1 MYGRAINRFVKFS
14 AVLDWKIYHSR
25 QWNDFYVNIEYVSFQ
40 LKVSGVNCYNY
51 PRCWSM
57 FIKFYRQILLTESV
71 NHPIGPL
78 GTFVSHFA
86 SAMGGSFR

>member
-1 MYGRAINRFVKFS
+1 MVKS
-14 AVLDWKIYHSR
+14 VMVTLLLGHIGMKNIS
-25 QWNDFYVNIEYVSFQ
+25 QWNDFYVNFEYVSFQ

-57 FIKFYRQILLTESV
+57 FKKFYRQILLTESV